1 MDVCCLQ
8 HAPYEGPGEI
18 QAWALAHGHDFRI
31 TRLCRDEPLP
41 NVQEFDLLVVM
52 GGPMGVHDV
61 ADYPWLLPEK
71 RLIGQCLADGKF
83 VLGVCLGSQIL
94 AEVLGARVY
103 RNRWKEIGWF
113 PVERCS
119 PRDEGNLF
127 RSIPPQFTVFHWHGD
142 TFDLPPGTTHLAR
155 SEACSIQ
162 AFEHPY
168 ALGLQFHLEVTEDG
182 VSELVRECGRD
193 IDSARYEQTPPQVL
207 AATEHFAD
215 CRDRLTGIL
224 DGIEKRIAYL
234 GSLVA

>member
-31 TRLCRDEPLP
+31 TRLRDEPLP

-94 AEVLGARVY
+94 AEVLGARFTGTAGKRSAGFQSSAAHHGMRVIY
-103 RNRWKEIGWF
+103 SDLSRPSSPFSTGTEI
-113 PVERCS
+113 
-119 PRDEGNLF
+119 
-127 RSIPPQFTVFHWHGD
+127 
-142 TFDLPPGTTHLAR
+142 
-155 SEACSIQ
+155 
-162 AFEHPY
+162 
-168 ALGLQFHLEVTEDG
+168 
-182 VSELVRECGRD
+182 
-193 IDSARYEQTPPQVL
+193 
-207 AATEHFAD
+207 
-215 CRDRLTGIL
+215 RLTYSPGPPTWPEAKPVPSRHSSIRTL
-224 DGIEKRIAYL
+224 SGFSFTSR
-234 GSLVA
+234 